1 MIRVGVT
8 GGIGSGKST
17 VCRLFAERGVPVYD
31 SDSEAKRLMGE
42 DPSLRAALVEAF
54 GDETFRDGVLN
65 RRYLAATVFG
75 DRRAL
80 ARLEALV
87 HPCVKRD
94 FERWAAERIAE
105 PYVVLE
111 CAILYE
117 SGMDAAVDR
126 VVAVVAPEEL
136 SQPIGYL
143 CDLEGFSPVEETVEG
158 GFSDEML
165 VLCGLSGPQLDALLS
180 SLRRSRVVVALKAVV
195 TEDNAAWSSLQ
206 LHDELRQEHEAMKGT
221 RPKDAEKRS
230 AHRK

>member
-1 MIRVGVT
+1 MA
-8 GGIGSGKST
+8 
-17 VCRLFAERGVPVYD
+17 C
-31 SDSEAKRLMGE
+31 
-42 DPSLRAALVEAF
+42 ALLYNFKDA
-54 GDETFRDGVLN
+54 
-65 RRYLAATVFG
+65 
-75 DRRAL
+75 
-80 ARLEALV
+80 ARLQKVRFALFKLGV
-87 HPCVKRD
+87 
-94 FERWAAERIAE
+94 
-105 PYVVLE
+105 
-111 CAILYE
+111 
-117 SGMDAAVDR
+117 SGR
-126 VVAVVAPEEL
+126 VVAPEEL

-206 LHDELRQEHEAMKGT
+206 LHDELRQEHKAMKGT

>member
-1 MIRVGVT
+1 MA
-8 GGIGSGKST
+8 
-17 VCRLFAERGVPVYD
+17 C
-31 SDSEAKRLMGE
+31 
-42 DPSLRAALVEAF
+42 ALLYNFKDA
-54 GDETFRDGVLN
+54 
-65 RRYLAATVFG
+65 
-75 DRRAL
+75 
-80 ARLEALV
+80 ARLQKVRFALFKLGV
-87 HPCVKRD
+87 
-94 FERWAAERIAE
+94 
-105 PYVVLE
+105 
-111 CAILYE
+111 
-117 SGMDAAVDR
+117 SGR
-126 VVAVVAPEEL
+126 VVVPEEL

-221 RPKDAEKRS
+221 RPKDAEKHS

>member
-1 MIRVGVT
+1 MCTALQFQGRRTAAKGPL
-8 GGIGSGKST
+8 
-17 VCRLFAERGVPVYD
+17 CALQARCER
-31 SDSEAKRLMGE
+31 
-42 DPSLRAALVEAF
+42 
-54 GDETFRDGVLN
+54 
-65 RRYLAATVFG
+65 
-75 DRRAL
+75 
-80 ARLEALV
+80 
-87 HPCVKRD
+87 
-94 FERWAAERIAE
+94 RI
-105 PYVVLE
+105 
-111 CAILYE
+111 
-117 SGMDAAVDR
+117 
-126 VVAVVAPEEL
+126 VAPEEL

-165 VLCGLSGPQLDALLS
+165 VLCGLSGSQLDALLS

>member
-1 MIRVGVT
+1 MA
-8 GGIGSGKST
+8 
-17 VCRLFAERGVPVYD
+17 C
-31 SDSEAKRLMGE
+31 
-42 DPSLRAALVEAF
+42 ALLYNFKDA
-54 GDETFRDGVLN
+54 
-65 RRYLAATVFG
+65 
-75 DRRAL
+75 
-80 ARLEALV
+80 ARLQKVRFALFKLGV
-87 HPCVKRD
+87 
-94 FERWAAERIAE
+94 
-105 PYVVLE
+105 
-111 CAILYE
+111 
-117 SGMDAAVDR
+117 SGR
-126 VVAVVAPEEL
+126 VVAPEEL

-230 AHRK
+230 AHRRRPPGIGVQAPAAVARNRSAQKTGKSLPFPDQPRLFAGCDPGAVRRGRFRRRPG